1 MKLYTQL
8 ERTGGPQ
15 AQAIAKHLKAIG
27 VNDWQDLTKARIMD
41 FRDEIKNKLAPSSA
55 KTVGAALAAFL
66 HRYEDEGLFP
76 CTNFAEVLR
85 LKGEKSVKTF
95 LTPQEVERLERVE
108 LKNEIERYVLNE
120 FLVGCKTGARV
131 SDVGQ
136 FSLENIDNG
145 QLTYTSIKTG
155 ITATI
160 PVSTTTAERIKY
172 LNDHPMHL
180 WPAQYI
186 RIIRRLCERAG
197 ITEQVKVHKGGKDK
211 VGPKYKF
218 ISSHSARVSVCTNLA
233 NMNVPVLDIM
243 QIAGHTDPAM
253 TARYIVRTQPKL
265 NDKAMNYLS
274 K

>member
-1 MKLYTQL
+1 MILYKQL

-15 AQAIAKHLKAIG
+15 AQAIAKHLKAVGI
-27 VNDWQDLTKARIMD
+27 NDWQDLTKARIMD
-41 FRDEIKNKLAPSSA
+41 FRDEIKDTLAPSSA
-55 KTVGAALAAFL
+55 KTVAAALSAFL

-76 CTNFAEVLR
+76 CNTFAEVLR
-85 LKGEKSVKTF
+85 LRGEKCVKTY

-108 LKNEIERYVLNE
+108 PKNDVERYVLNE
-120 FLVGCKTGARV
+120 FLVGCKTGARI
-131 SDVGQ
+131 SDIGQ
-136 FSLENIDNG
+136 FTMENIENG
-145 QLTYTSIKTG
+145 RLTYTSIKTG

-160 PVSTTTAERIKY
+160 PVSATTAERIKY
-172 LNDHPMHL
+172 LNDHQMHL

-197 ITEQVKVHKGGKDK
+197 INEQVKVHKAGEDK
-211 VGPKYKF
+211 VGPKYQF
-218 ISSHSARVSVCTNLA
+218 MSSHSARVSVCTNLA